1 MKVLYCD
8 CCKRKISEAEQK
20 YSVEINCGRDKEHIL
35 SDVCEDCYYRFKIII
50 DNAEKWRREIQ

>member
-20 YSVEINCGRDKEHIL
+20 YSIEINCGNDREHIL
-35 SDVCEDCYYRFKIII
+35 DDVCEDYYDRFKSII
-50 DNAEKWRREIQ
+50 EKCREM

>member
-20 YSVEINCGRDKEHIL
+20 YSIEGIMTCGAKYDIDKK
-35 SDVCEDCYYRFKIII
+35 FKIH
-50 DNAEKWRREIQ
+50 EEILRLQNELKSL